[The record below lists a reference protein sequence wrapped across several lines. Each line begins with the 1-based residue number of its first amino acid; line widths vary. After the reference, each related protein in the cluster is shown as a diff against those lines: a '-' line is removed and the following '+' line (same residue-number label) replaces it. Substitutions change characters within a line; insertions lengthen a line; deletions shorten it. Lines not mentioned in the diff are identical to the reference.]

1 MELIVESSGLTRCV
15 YSDAIPLQGFGQV
28 RIKRA
33 SNVEP
38 NEQGEWIADLSPV
51 SGPTLGPF
59 LKRTDAI
66 EAEVTW
72 LNGVLSDAFSELQ
85 F

>member
-1 MELIVESSGLTRCV
+1 MELIIESSGLTRCV

-28 RIKRA
+28 RIERA

-38 NEQGEWIADLSPV
+38 NEQGEWIADLSRSPI

-59 LKRTDAI
+59 QKRTDAI
-66 EAEVTW
+66 EAEVQW
-72 LNGVLSDAFSELQ
+72 LCDNWLIPANS
-85 F
+85 

>member
-1 MELIVESSGLTRCV
+1 MELIIDSYGLTRCV

-51 SGPTLGPF
+51 FGPTLGPF
-59 LKRTDAI
+59 VKRTDAI

-72 LNGVLSDAFSELQ
+72 LNGVLSDAISELQ

>member
-28 RIKRA
+28 RIERA

-38 NEQGEWIADLSPV
+38 NDHGDWIADLSPV
-51 SGPTLGPF
+51 SGPLLGPF

-66 EAEVTW
+66 KAEVRW
-72 LNGVLSDAFSELQ
+72 LRDNWLMPVNS
-85 F
+85 